1 MKLSVLM
8 TTFNHENYIAQ
19 AIESV
24 LIQQT
29 SFPIELLIGEDCST
43 DSTRSIVEKYALQ
56 FPSKVKAVFHNKNV
70 GVAENFS
77 QIYSM
82 ATGDYIAILE
92 GDDYWTDPLKLQKQV
107 LFLEHNRDFS
117 LCFHNVILY
126 YQDGSKLPHSWFSP
140 GNQQR
145 RRFTIKDFLNGNFI
159 QTCTV
164 VYRKLLPEMPRWL
177 YDTPMGDWPFH
188 ILHTEQ
194 GDACYL
200 EDIMAVYRI
209 NIGGSWGATPLST
222 RISKSIKAAEM
233 IDKALD
239 NKYHYQLTR
248 TMCGWYNDLIKEY
261 ISKKE
266 NETALETVFN
276 SLVAIQDP
284 AAQALYIPA
293 YLNLFINTIAQF
305 IEKGNFVPAI
315 NIYDKNIHLFPQVS
329 SLDRLHQLMRD
340 IKVKFGLEAVYAP
353 VQDVSHPSDNVP
365 STITLTDNCSCMS
378 GVSVIIP
385 VFNKFELT
393 KQCLESIAVHIPQTP
408 FEVIIV
414 DNGSTDTT
422 SESIIGAS
430 ENWSWLKYHRFDTNR
445 KFAAACNQGVRL
457 SQYSHVLLLN
467 NDTILSDNWLDSL
480 YSTFDDPSVGIC
492 GSKLLYP
499 DRTVQHAGIF
509 FRPDLVP
516 FHQFT
521 RQPGDSPGVSRPL
534 QVAAVTGASLMTRK
548 SIFDFV
554 GGIDESYGMYFEDVD
569 FCLKVLK
576 AGFKIIYNP
585 ESTFVHLEQK
595 SSTDPLD
602 PIKLS
607 EKSQVI
613 FHSRWGEYLLKM
625 LFDQRQLLTDGCP
638 YSVNQKVQVR
648 I

>member
-8 TTFNHENYIAQ
+8 TTFNHEKYIAQ

-56 FPSKVKAVFHNKNV
+56 FPSKVKAVFHKKNV
-70 GVAENFS
+70 GVTENFS
-77 QIYSM
+77 QIYSISH
-82 ATGDYIAILE
+82 GDYIAILE

-107 LFLEHNRDFS
+107 LFLERNKDFS
-117 LCFHNVILY
+117 LCFHNAILY
-126 YQDGSKLPHSWFSP
+126 YQDGSKQPHSWFST
-140 GNQQR
+140 GGQQR
-145 RRFTIKDFLNGNFI
+145 HRFTIKDFLNGNFI

-164 VYRKLLPEMPRWL
+164 VYRKFLPELPRWI

-188 ILHTEQ
+188 ILHTQQ

-209 NIGGSWGATPLST
+209 NIESSWGATPLST
-222 RISKSIKAAEM
+222 RISKSIKAAEI
-233 IDKALD
+233 IDKALE

-266 NETALETVFN
+266 HETALETAFT
-276 SLVAIQDP
+276 SLTDIQDP

-305 IEKGNFVPAI
+305 IEKGDFVPAI
-315 NIYDKNIHLFPQVS
+315 NIYDKNIHLFPQVN
-329 SLDRLHQLMRD
+329 SLDRLHQLMSG
-340 IKVKFGLEAVYAP
+340 IKIKFGLEP
-353 VQDVSHPSDNVP
+353 VSGPVRNISES
-365 STITLTDNCSCMS
+365 TDNESSTVSLTVNDSCMP

-385 VFNKFELT
+385 VFNKVELT
-393 KQCLESIAVHIPQTP
+393 KQCLESIAAHIPQTT

-414 DNGSTDTT
+414 DNGSTDAT
-422 SESIIGAS
+422 SDSVIEAS
-430 ENWSWLKYHRFDTNR
+430 GKWPWLRYHKFDTNR
-445 KFAAACNQGVRL
+445 KFAAACNQGVLL

-499 DRTVQHAGIF
+499 DGTVQHAGIF

-521 RQPGDSPGVSRPL
+521 RQSSSSPNVSCPL
-534 QVAAVTGASLMTRK
+534 QVTAVTGASLMTRK

-585 ESTFVHLEQK
+585 ASTFVHLEQK
-595 SSTDPLD
+595 SSTNPIE

-625 LFDQRQLLTDGCP
+625 LFDQRQLLTQGCP
-638 YSVNQKVQVR
+638 YSVNQKVQVSA
-648 I
+648 